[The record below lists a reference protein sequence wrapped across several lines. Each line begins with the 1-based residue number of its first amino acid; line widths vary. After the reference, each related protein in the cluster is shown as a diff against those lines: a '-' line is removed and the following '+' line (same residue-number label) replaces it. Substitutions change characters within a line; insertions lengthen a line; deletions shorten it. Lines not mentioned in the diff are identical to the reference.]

1 NFIGDSIVAS
11 MFFGLGYLFLLLLF
25 YALLRKQWLAA
36 LTLVLIQTA
45 VLGFAFASVGP
56 WPLWLGPVMLATLY
70 MIAATRFGLLTVMSL
85 QLFFDLSFH
94 YPITGDFSAWYSGTT
109 AFVLV
114 ALTGLAFY
122 SFYTSLA
129 GQPLFRGQIL
139 QD

>member
-1 NFIGDSIVAS
+1 

-25 YALLRKQWLAA
+25 YALLRRQWLAA
-36 LTLVLIQTA
+36 LVVWLIQIA
-45 VLGFAFASVGP
+45 VLGFAFASSGSWV
-56 WPLWLGPVMLATLY
+56 LWIGPVMIATLY
-70 MIAATRFGLLTVMSL
+70 IIAATRFGLLSVMSL

-94 YPITGDFSAWYSGTT
+94 YPITGDFSVWYSGTT
-109 AFVLV
+109 IFVLII
-114 ALTGLAFY
+114 LIGLAVY